1 MAFDAGMAAAVTR
14 ELEETLVGGK
24 IEKVYQ
30 PSNDEIVLLCRGRGG
45 SRRLLLSASASG
57 ARVCLTEV
65 SRENPKTPP
74 MFCMQLR
81 KHLTGAVISAF
92 RMHGFERVMEM
103 EMDAYDELG
112 FACKKFLI
120 AEIMG
125 KYSNLIFAEEKG
137 EGKRILGALKSVDF
151 TTSSKRQVLAGMTYE
166 LPPSQ
171 NKTDPM
177 TVTGAEFE
185 ALLLNYPAER
195 VAEKFMLDAFQGI
208 SPLVS
213 RELAH
218 RAGVL
223 GMRICEIARTD
234 VLWRALKDFRARIAE
249 GDFKP
254 VMLSHAKD
262 APFEYCFFDVEQYGT
277 AALKTE
283 FESFGAMFDAFFGAR
298 ERAAAMRSRCRD
310 MESVIGSAMGK
321 LARKI
326 PQLESELRECDEMD
340 TYKLWGDLITASI
353 YMLRYK
359 APFCEVTNYYSENL
373 ETVRIPLDVKLM
385 PSQNAARY
393 YKKYTKL
400 KTAKQ
405 ILTEQIAKAKEELQY
420 LGSVEEAMGRV
431 ENEDDILAIR
441 AELVV
446 SGYLSGANT
455 KQKQKLRPDKG
466 LRRCLT
472 SLGREFYVG
481 RNNMQNDYLTTKL
494 AKKSDW
500 WFHVKGGHGSHAIML
515 CEPGEDPDARDFTE
529 VAAAAAYY
537 SGLRDG
543 ENVAVDYTEV
553 RNVKKPAGAVPGKV
567 IYYTNYTAYVNPAK
581 PEESAET

>member
-1 MAFDAGMAAAVTR
+1 MAFDAGMAAAVTH
-14 ELEETLVGGK
+14 ELSATLTGGK

-57 ARVCLTEV
+57 ARVSLTEV
-65 SRENPKTPP
+65 ARENPKTPP

-81 KHLTGAVISAF
+81 KHLTGAVIAAF
-92 RMHGFERVMEM
+92 RMHGFERVMEI
-103 EMDAYDELG
+103 ELDAYDELG

-125 KYSNLIFAEEKG
+125 KYSNLIFAEQKG
-137 EGKRILGALKSVDF
+137 EQKKILGALKSVDF

-171 NKTDPM
+171 NKADPM
-177 TVTGAEFE
+177 TVTGPAFE
-185 ALLLNYPAER
+185 EILLRYPAER
-195 VAEKFMLDAFQGI
+195 TAEKFILDSFQGI
-208 SPLVS
+208 SPLAA
-213 RELAH
+213 REIAH

-223 GMRICEIARTD
+223 GMRICEIDRTD
-234 VLWRALKDFRARIAE
+234 VMWRSLKRFREEIEACA
-249 GDFKP
+249 FSP
-254 VMLSHAKD
+254 VMLSHTKD
-262 APFEYCFFDVEQYGT
+262 APFEYCFFDVEQYGS
-277 AALKTE
+277 AALVTR
-283 FESFGAMFDAFFGAR
+283 FDSFGALLDAFFGTR
-298 ERAAAMRSRCRD
+298 ERAASMRSRCRD
-310 MESVIGSAMGK
+310 MENVIGSAQSK

-326 PQLESELRECDEMD
+326 PQLESELRECDEME

-353 YMLRYK
+353 YMLQKK
-359 APFCEVTNYYSENL
+359 AAFCEVTNYYSEAL
-373 ETVRIPLDVKLM
+373 ETVRIPLDVKLT

-405 ILTEQIAKAKEELQY
+405 ILTEQIAKAREELLY
-420 LGSVEEAMGRV
+420 LESVAEAMGRV
-431 ENEDDILAIR
+431 ESEEDISGIR
-441 AELVV
+441 AELVL
-446 SGYLSGANT
+446 SGYLSGAGT
-455 KQKQKLRPDKG
+455 KQKQKVNPEKG

-481 RNNMQNDYLTTKL
+481 RNNMQNDFLTTKF

-515 CEPGEDPDARDFTE
+515 CEAGEDPDARDFTE

-537 SGLRDG
+537 SGFRAG

-581 PEESAET
+581 PTEA

>member
-1 MAFDAGMAAAVTR
+1 MAFDAGMAAAVTH
-14 ELEETLVGGK
+14 ELNATLAGGK

-81 KHLTGAVISAF
+81 KHLTGAVITAF
-92 RMHGFERVMEM
+92 RMHGFERVIEI
-103 EMDAYDELG
+103 ELDAYDELG

-125 KYSNLIFAEEKG
+125 KYSNLIFAEKKG
-137 EGKRILGALKSVDF
+137 EDKRILGAMKSVDF
-151 TTSSKRQVLAGMTYE
+151 TTSSKRQVLAGMAYE

-177 TVTGAEFE
+177 TVTGQEFE
-185 ALLLNYPAER
+185 ALLLKYPAER
-195 VAEKFMLDAFQGI
+195 VAEKFILDTFQGI
-208 SPLVS
+208 SPLAA
-213 RELAH
+213 REIAH
-218 RAGVL
+218 DAGVL
-223 GMRICEIARTD
+223 GMRICEIDRTD
-234 VLWRALKDFRARIAE
+234 VMWRSLKRFREKIE
-249 GDFKP
+249 QSEFTP
-254 VMLSHAKD
+254 VMLSHENGV
-262 APFEYCFFDVEQYGT
+262 PFEYCFFQTGQYGD
-277 AALKTE
+277 AASSTV
-283 FESFGAMFDAFFGAR
+283 FESFGALFDHFFGTR

-310 MESVIGSAMGK
+310 MESVIGSAGNK
-321 LARKI
+321 LARKL
-326 PQLESELRECDEMD
+326 PQLEAELRECEEMD
-340 TYKLWGDLITASI
+340 TYKLWGDLITASV
-353 YMLRYK
+353 YMLQKK
-359 APFCEVTNYYSENL
+359 AAFCDVINYYSEDL
-373 ETVRIPLDVKLM
+373 ETVRIPLDVKLT

-405 ILTEQIAKAKEELQY
+405 ILGEQIAKAQEELVY
-420 LGSVEEAMGRV
+420 LESVEEAMSRV
-431 ENEDDILAIR
+431 ETEEDIAGIR
-441 AELVV
+441 AELVL
-446 SGYLSGANT
+446 SGYLSGGNT
-455 KQKQKLRPDKG
+455 KQKQKDRPDKG

-472 SLGREFYVG
+472 SGGREFYVG
-481 RNNMQNDYLTTKL
+481 RNNMQNDFLTTKL

-500 WFHVKGGHGSHAIML
+500 WFHAKGGHGPHAIML
-515 CEPGEDPDARDFTE
+515 CEPGEDPDAADFTE
-529 VAAAAAYY
+529 AAAGAAYY
-537 SGLRDG
+537 SGFREG

-553 RNVKKPAGAVPGKV
+553 RNVKKPAGSVPGKV

-581 PEESAET
+581 PTEA